1 MRSVQKVKRLLQL
14 HDSLLKMR
22 EWEQKQS
29 ADALSNAERDLQ
41 VISATISDAEDSL
54 MSNPLTGHEALMWRL
69 YLDHLDDKMQSQ
81 VNLVEEK
88 KINYEEHREKTLL
101 AYQEKE
107 KWNLQKLRLEN
118 QFLMEQ
124 ISKEIKTADDLA
136 IQRFAEA
143 NRSLF
148 EEVDK
153 TGEIQR

>member
-29 ADALSNAERDLQ
+29 AEALSEAEKDLQ
-41 VISATISDAEDSL
+41 VISAIISNAESSS
-54 MSNPLTGHEALMWRL
+54 MANPLTGHEALMWRL

-81 VNLVEEK
+81 ANLVEEK
-88 KINYEEHREKTLL
+88 KNSYEEHREKTIL

-107 KWNLQKLRLEN
+107 KWSLQKTRMEN
-118 QFLMEQ
+118 DYLMDQ
-124 ISKEIKTADDLA
+124 LSKEIKTADDLA
-136 IQRFAEA
+136 IQRYAEA

-148 EEVDK
+148 EEVDT